1 MSATD
6 VRVPVRNGA
15 IRSRPAPRRP
25 AGTRPKA
32 KSAAEKLAPFAAVR
46 AEPINTEMWPL
57 HPVLWLHPELAPGL
71 PCSSGLTIEHC
82 CKVPAPDFLYLEV
95 KPAPGAPDRA
105 QECNPLPPELPQQL
119 PLLPQSDL
127 TLLGW
132 DPRVV
137 CMAKGG
143 DQ

>member
-1 MSATD
+1 MLRRTYRTRHSPADGICGSLRGRAMDRRLRPAKFGSLRHQFARHSSEEELTSMSATD

-71 PCSSGLTIEHC
+71 PCSSGLTI
-82 CKVPAPDFLYLEV
+82 
-95 KPAPGAPDRA
+95 
-105 QECNPLPPELPQQL
+105 
-119 PLLPQSDL
+119 
-127 TLLGW
+127 
-132 DPRVV
+132 
-137 CMAKGG
+137 
-143 DQ
+143 